1 MYLENCIIR
10 NIDDKIFKY
19 LNQDIRGM
27 SEHFMSDNTNV
38 SVNLVRRKSNFIK

>member
-27 SEHFMSDNTNV
+27 SEHFMSRNTNV